1 LPVETGL
8 EPAAR
13 CRDVV
18 KTYRT
23 GRSEVRALRGVS
35 AVFDHGTLSAIV
47 GPSGSGKSSL
57 LRLLA
62 GMDRPDAG
70 SIEVTGAELHMAS
83 GRTLRRMRRTT
94 VGYVFQR
101 PSDNFF
107 AFLTIGDHLALAA
120 HQQAGRGMDPGEV
133 LDVLQIS
140 HRAHHPVSELSGG
153 EQQRAA
159 FAQALVA
166 GAELIIADEPTAELD
181 SASATN
187 VLECVGRM
195 VGLGV
200 SFILA
205 THDRAVTRKADSVV
219 VLEHGE
225 VVAHPPS
232 ARAPATR
239 LARRPTYGAGEVS
252 LDPPVLRLHGLSK
265 SYRRGSE
272 LVTALRDAQLTMRR
286 SEMVGVVG
294 RSGSG
299 KTTLL
304 HLIAGWERPDR
315 GSVALE
321 GRVAGAMPQW
331 NRVALLPQRL
341 GLIEE
346 LTIAENVE
354 YPARLAGVLAERSTL
369 IHRLLEALGLDAVQ
383 HRFPRETSLGE
394 QQRAAL
400 ARALVLTPV
409 IMLADEPTGHQDRGW
424 MERMLDAVRR
434 SADEGT
440 ACLLA
445 THDDEVAD
453 FVDRVFTMTDGE
465 LTRSAG

>member
-1 LPVETGL
+1 MSQPQ
-8 EPAAR
+8 
-13 CRDVV
+13 
-18 KTYRT
+18 
-23 GRSEVRALRGVS
+23 
-35 AVFDHGTLSAIV
+35 
-47 GPSGSGKSSL
+47 SS
-57 LRLLA
+57 
-62 GMDRPDAG
+62 
-70 SIEVTGAELHMAS
+70 
-83 GRTLRRMRRTT
+83 TLRRQRTCW
-94 VGYVFQR
+94 
-101 PSDNFF
+101 
-107 AFLTIGDHLALAA
+107 
-120 HQQAGRGMDPGEV
+120 
-133 LDVLQIS
+133 
-140 HRAHHPVSELSGG
+140 
-153 EQQRAA
+153 
-159 FAQALVA
+159 
-166 GAELIIADEPTAELD
+166 
-181 SASATN
+181 SASAGWSGSESASFSRLTT
-187 VLECVGRM
+187 VQSRGRR
-195 VGLGV
+195 
-200 SFILA
+200 
-205 THDRAVTRKADSVV
+205 T
-219 VLEHGE
+219 
-225 VVAHPPS
+225 PS
-232 ARAPATR
+232 SCSSMER
-239 LARRPTYGAGEVS
+239 RRPTYGAGEVS

-265 SYRRGSE
+265 SYRRGTE
-272 LVTALRDAQLTMRR
+272 LVTALSDAGLTMRPR
-286 SEMVGVVG
+286 EMVGVVG

-304 HLIAGWERPDR
+304 NVIAGWEQPDR
-315 GSVALE
+315 GNVALE
-321 GRVAGAMPQW
+321 GRVLEAMPPW
-331 NRVALLPQRL
+331 SRLAMLPQRL

-354 YPARLAGVLAERSTL
+354 YPARLAGVLPARDAL